1 MRMTG
6 ETFITFYA
14 PTFRRPQRREACLQS
29 VREQTLVREIQL
41 FGPEDLTG
49 EGIAGMYA
57 AIPSYA
63 PVVKGNYVHVLADDD
78 VLATPTAV
86 AEVKAFAEL
95 HGYPGVIVVKVVK
108 RHPQG
113 GLLLPLD
120 QSGPPFMG
128 KIDLGCLIVRQ
139 DIWKA
144 HCHQYGHC
152 YEGDAVFAEAL
163 HAAGNRFVYADVF
176 FLDGAVMRG
185 QPEGA

>member
-1 MRMTG
+1 VS
-6 ETFITFYA
+6 FITFYT
-14 PTFRRPQRREACLQS
+14 PTYKRPQKLAACLES
-29 VREQTLVREIQL
+29 VAQQTLCAEIEHIVL
-41 FGPEDLTG
+41 PDYVGR
-49 EGIAGMYA
+49 GIAGMYA
-57 AIPSYA
+57 QVPTYA
-63 PVVKGNYVHVLADDD
+63 KAVHGAYVHLLADDD

-86 AEVKAFAEL
+86 EEVKAFAEL

-120 QSGPPFMG
+120 HGGPPFMG

-144 HCHQYGHC
+144 HCHQYGQC